1 MNMHNLIEYSE
12 NYSQTSG
19 SLWLYYRDQR
29 ALDNNGNIIGFPAN
43 DDTSLSFKYKKMK
56 LAGQEMMAQK
66 RLKYSTTKIS
76 K

>member
-43 DDTSLSFKYKKMK
+43 DDTSLSFKYKKM
-56 LAGQEMMAQK
+56 
-66 RLKYSTTKIS
+66 
-76 K
+76 